1 MYEFIIMF
9 LVDKYQKDCNYIT
22 CHQDLIEKLLDTF
35 DSHQDLYRK
44 VITALKE
51 YKKNSKKKNND
62 ENLKELITEL
72 ETQNWRYSNLQHLV
86 VYGPKGCGKEYIVEN
101 FLKKIYG
108 NIETNDIEYTITGYS
123 NTKEKVMIKQS
134 KYHILIEPN
143 NNGFDKYLIQEIIQE
158 YAKAEN
164 LSIFKYKK
172 LFKIVVINKIDN
184 LSYSAQA
191 SLRRTMEK
199 YADICKFIFICD
211 QLSKVIEPLRSRCL
225 LIRVPLPTKDQII
238 ESLLQISVRENINIS
253 VDEYNKI
260 LDRCDYQVNNA
271 IWMLESKRF
280 GVEND
285 NSWIDIIKQMV
296 NLFFDINSIDNN
308 NLSNFLKKIREYF
321 YILFIT
327 NLDIK
332 KILNH
337 FMIEFTNKVDNLIL
351 KYDVINIVSEY
362 EVRICEGTRYIVHI
376 EAMMIK
382 LLKLLYNNKVIGL

>member
-1 MYEFIIMF
+1 MF

-44 VITALKE
+44 VISLIKDD
-51 YKKNSKKKNND
+51 KNNVKNCLND
-62 ENLKELITEL
+62 EIKELITEL

-172 LFKIVVINKIDN
+172 LFKVVVINKIDN

-238 ESLLQISVRENINIS
+238 ESLLQISYRENIKIS
-253 VDEYNKI
+253 INEYNEI
-260 LDRCDYQVNNA
+260 LSRCDYQVNNA
-271 IWMLESKRF
+271 IWMLEAKRF
-280 GVEND
+280 GVENN
-285 NSWIDIIKQMV
+285 NSWLDIIKQMV
-296 NLFFDINSIDNN
+296 NLFFELGSLENNDI
-308 NLSNFLKKIREYF
+308 LLFLKKIREFF

-337 FMIEFTNKVDNLIL
+337 FLSEFIGKVDNLDL
-351 KYDVINIVSEY
+351 KFEIINIISEY

-382 LLKLLYNNKVIGL
+382 LLKLVYSSKFI

>member
-1 MYEFIIMF
+1 MF
-9 LVDKYQKDCNYIT
+9 LVDKYQKDYNYIT
-22 CHQDLIEKLLDTF
+22 CHQDLIEKLLATF
-35 DSHQDLYRK
+35 DSHLSLYNK
-44 VITALKE
+44 VYSVLKP
-51 YKKNSKKKNND
+51 SVSND
-62 ENLKELITEL
+62 NELKDIINEL

-108 NIETNDIEYTITGYS
+108 NIETNDIEYIITGYS
-123 NTKEKVMIKQS
+123 NTKEKVTIKQS

-164 LSIFKYKK
+164 LNIFKYKK
-172 LFKIVVINKIDN
+172 LFKVVVINKIDN

-199 YADICKFIFICD
+199 YADICKFIFIGD

-225 LIRVPLPTKDQII
+225 LIRVPLPTKNQII
-238 ESLLQISVRENINIS
+238 ESLLQISIRENITITKE
-253 VDEYNKI
+253 DYNNI
-260 LDRCDYQVNNA
+260 LDNCDYQVNNA
-271 IWMLESKRF
+271 IWCLEMKRI
-280 GVEND
+280 GLEN
-285 NSWIDIIKQMV
+285 NHSWLDIIKQMV
-296 NLFFDINSIDNN
+296 DLFFDFKKINHTE
-308 NLSNFLKKIREYF
+308 LSNFIKKIREYF

-327 NLDIK
+327 NIDIK

-337 FMIEFTNKVDNLIL
+337 FMIEFIKKFDSLEMKFNI
-351 KYDVINIVSEY
+351 INIISSY
-362 EVRICEGTRYIVHI
+362 EVRICEGTRFIVHV

-382 LLKLLYNNKVIGL
+382 ILKLLNETSLQILI

>member
-1 MYEFIIMF
+1 MF

-22 CHQDLIEKLLDTF
+22 CHQDIIGKLLDTF
-35 DSHQDLYRK
+35 DSHQGLYKK
-44 VITALKE
+44 VNTVLDDNNKLKE
-51 YKKNSKKKNND
+51 IIS
-62 ENLKELITEL
+62 EL

-86 VYGPKGCGKEYIVEN
+86 VYGPKGCGKEYIIEN

-108 NIETNDIEYTITGYS
+108 NIEVNDVEYTITGYS

-143 NNGFDKYLIQEIIQE
+143 NNGFDKYLIQEIIQK
-158 YAKAEN
+158 YARTEN
-164 LSIFKYKK
+164 LNIFKYKK
-172 LFKIVVINKIDN
+172 LFKVVIINKIDN

-199 YADICKFIFICD
+199 YADICKFIFIGD
-211 QLSKVIEPLRSRCL
+211 QLSKVIEPIRSRCL
-225 LIRVPLPTKDQII
+225 LIRVPLPTRNQII
-238 ESLLQISVRENINIS
+238 ESLLQISIREKIDIS
-253 VDEYNKI
+253 IEDYNKI
-260 LDRCDYQVNNA
+260 LDKCDHQVNNA
-271 IWMLESKRF
+271 LWELEGKRYDM
-280 GVEND
+280 EETS
-285 NSWIDIIKQMV
+285 SWIDIIKQMV
-296 NLFFDINSIDNN
+296 NLFFELKSLNSEKI
-308 NLSNFLKKIREYF
+308 LLFLKKIREFF

-337 FMIEFTNKVDNLIL
+337 FMIEFIKRLDKLEV
-351 KYDVINIVSEY
+351 KFEVINIISEY

-382 LLKLLYNNKVIGL
+382 LLKILNNYKLIG

>member
-1 MYEFIIMF
+1 MF

-44 VITALKE
+44 VITVLKE
-51 YKKNSKKKNND
+51 EKNKKKSQKKIKDTNIN
-62 ENLKELITEL
+62 ELITEL

-164 LSIFKYKK
+164 LTIFKYKK

-225 LIRVPLPTKDQII
+225 LIRVPLPTKDQIV

-253 VDEYNKI
+253 IDEYNKI
-260 LDRCDYQVNNA
+260 LDNCDHQVNNA
-271 IWMLESKRF
+271 IWMLESKRL
-280 GVEND
+280 GIKNE
-285 NSWIDIIKQMV
+285 NSWTDVIDQMV
-296 NLFFDINSIDNN
+296 NLFFEIGVLNNDN
-308 NLSNFLKKIREYF
+308 LTNFLKKIREYF

-332 KILNH
+332 KILNS
-337 FMIEFTNKVDNLIL
+337 FMTEFVKKVDNLDL
-351 KYDVINIVSEY
+351 KFEVINIVSEY

-382 LLKLLYNNKVIGL
+382 LLRLLYSNKVIGL

>member
-1 MYEFIIMF
+1 MF

-44 VITALKE
+44 VVSILKDGKTE
-51 YKKNSKKKNND
+51 TSDGINKD
-62 ENLKELITEL
+62 LCELIIEL

-172 LFKIVVINKIDN
+172 LFKVVVINKIDN

-225 LIRVPLPTKDQII
+225 LIRVPLPTKNQII
-238 ESLLQISVRENINIS
+238 ESLLQISYRENIDIS
-253 VDEYNKI
+253 IEDYNKI
-260 LDRCDYQVNNA
+260 LDNSDYQVNNA
-271 IWMLESKRF
+271 IWMLEAKRY
-280 GVEND
+280 GVEN
-285 NSWIDIIKQMV
+285 NASWLDIIKQMV
-296 NLFFDINSIDNN
+296 SSFFELKNINSSEI
-308 NLSNFLKKIREYF
+308 LSFLKKIREYF

-337 FMIEFTNKVDNLIL
+337 FLTEFISKVDDLNLKFEI
-351 KYDVINIVSEY
+351 INIISEY
-362 EVRICEGTRYIVHI
+362 EVRICEGTRYIVHV

-382 LLKLLYNNKVIGL
+382 LLRLLYSSKVIGL

>member
-1 MYEFIIMF
+1 MF

-44 VITALKE
+44 VISLIKDD
-51 YKKNSKKKNND
+51 KNNVKNCLND
-62 ENLKELITEL
+62 EIKELITEL

-172 LFKIVVINKIDN
+172 LFKVVVINKIDN

-238 ESLLQISVRENINIS
+238 ESLLQISYRENIKIS
-253 VDEYNKI
+253 INEYNEI
-260 LDRCDYQVNNA
+260 LSRCDYQVNNA
-271 IWMLESKRF
+271 IWMLEAKRF
-280 GVEND
+280 GVEN
-285 NSWIDIIKQMV
+285 NSSWLDIIKQMV
-296 NLFFDINSIDNN
+296 NLFFELGSLENNDI
-308 NLSNFLKKIREYF
+308 LLFLKKIREFF

-337 FMIEFTNKVDNLIL
+337 FLSEFIGKVDNLDL
-351 KYDVINIVSEY
+351 KFEIINIISEY

-382 LLKLLYNNKVIGL
+382 LLKLVYSSKVI

>member
-1 MYEFIIMF
+1 MYQFIIMF

-44 VITALKE
+44 VVSILKDGKAE
-51 YKKNSKKKNND
+51 TSDGINND
-62 ENLKELITEL
+62 LCELINEL

-172 LFKIVVINKIDN
+172 LFKVVVINKIDN

-225 LIRVPLPTKDQII
+225 LIRVPLPTKNQII
-238 ESLLQISVRENINIS
+238 ESLLQISYRENIDIS
-253 VDEYNKI
+253 IEDYNKI
-260 LDRCDYQVNNA
+260 LDNSDYQVNNA
-271 IWMLESKRF
+271 IWMLEAKRY
-280 GVEND
+280 GVEN
-285 NSWIDIIKQMV
+285 NASWLDIIKQMV
-296 NLFFDINSIDNN
+296 SSFFELKNINSSEI
-308 NLSNFLKKIREYF
+308 LSFLKKIREYF

-337 FMIEFTNKVDNLIL
+337 FLTEFISKVDDLNLKFEI
-351 KYDVINIVSEY
+351 INIISEY
-362 EVRICEGTRYIVHI
+362 EVRICEGTRYIVHV

-382 LLKLLYNNKVIGL
+382 LLRLLYSSKVIGL

>member
-1 MYEFIIMF
+1 MF

-44 VITALKE
+44 VVSILKDGKAE
-51 YKKNSKKKNND
+51 TSDGINND
-62 ENLKELITEL
+62 LCELINEL

-172 LFKIVVINKIDN
+172 LFKVVVINKIDN

-225 LIRVPLPTKDQII
+225 LIRVPLPTKNQII
-238 ESLLQISVRENINIS
+238 ESLLQISYRENIDIS
-253 VDEYNKI
+253 IEDYNKI
-260 LDRCDYQVNNA
+260 LDNSDYQVNNA
-271 IWMLESKRF
+271 IWMLEAKRY
-280 GVEND
+280 GVEN
-285 NSWIDIIKQMV
+285 NASWLDIVKQMV
-296 NLFFDINSIDNN
+296 SSFFELKNINSSEI
-308 NLSNFLKKIREYF
+308 LSFLKKIREYF

-337 FMIEFTNKVDNLIL
+337 FLTEFISKVDDLNLKFEI
-351 KYDVINIVSEY
+351 INIISEY
-362 EVRICEGTRYIVHI
+362 EVRICEGTRYIVHV

-382 LLKLLYNNKVIGL
+382 LLRLLYSSKVIGL

>member
-1 MYEFIIMF
+1 M
-9 LVDKYQKDCNYIT
+9 
-22 CHQDLIEKLLDTF
+22 
-35 DSHQDLYRK
+35 R
-44 VITALKE
+44 
-51 YKKNSKKKNND
+51 
-62 ENLKELITEL
+62 
-72 ETQNWRYSNLQHLV
+72 
-86 VYGPKGCGKEYIVEN
+86 
-101 FLKKIYG
+101 
-108 NIETNDIEYTITGYS
+108 
-123 NTKEKVMIKQS
+123 
-134 KYHILIEPN
+134 
-143 NNGFDKYLIQEIIQE
+143 FDKYLIQEIIQE

-172 LFKIVVINKIDN
+172 LFKVVVINKIDN

-238 ESLLQISVRENINIS
+238 ESLLQISYRENIKIS
-253 VDEYNKI
+253 INEYNEI
-260 LDRCDYQVNNA
+260 LSRCDYQVNNA
-271 IWMLESKRF
+271 IWMLEAKRF
-280 GVEND
+280 GVEN
-285 NSWIDIIKQMV
+285 NSSWLDIIKQMV
-296 NLFFDINSIDNN
+296 NLFFELGSLENNDI
-308 NLSNFLKKIREYF
+308 LLFLKKIREFF

-337 FMIEFTNKVDNLIL
+337 FLSEFIGKVDNLDL
-351 KYDVINIVSEY
+351 KFEIINIISEY

-382 LLKLLYNNKVIGL
+382 LLKLVYSSKVI

>member
-1 MYEFIIMF
+1 MF

-22 CHQDLIEKLLDTF
+22 CHQDLNEKLLDTF

-44 VITALKE
+44 VVSILKDGKTE
-51 YKKNSKKKNND
+51 TSDGINKD
-62 ENLKELITEL
+62 LCELIKEL

-172 LFKIVVINKIDN
+172 LFKVVVINKIDN

-225 LIRVPLPTKDQII
+225 LIRVPLPTKNQII
-238 ESLLQISVRENINIS
+238 ESLLQISYRENIDIS
-253 VDEYNKI
+253 IEDYNKI
-260 LDRCDYQVNNA
+260 LDNSDYQVNNA
-271 IWMLESKRF
+271 IWMLEAKRY
-280 GVEND
+280 GVEN
-285 NSWIDIIKQMV
+285 NSSWIDIIKQMV
-296 NLFFDINSIDNN
+296 NSFFELKNINSSEI
-308 NLSNFLKKIREYF
+308 LSFLKKIREYF

-337 FMIEFTNKVDNLIL
+337 FLTEFISKVDDLNLKFEI
-351 KYDVINIVSEY
+351 INIISEY
-362 EVRICEGTRYIVHI
+362 EVRICEGTRYIVHV

-382 LLKLLYNNKVIGL
+382 LLRLLYSSKVIGL